1 MRICGIKL
9 THDGADALV
18 EDGWLAFCVEQ
29 EKRGSNPRYE
39 TVDNLDAIGAALAQH
54 GPDPR
59 VIDQIIIDGW
69 GAMLKVLSNPSRA
82 PVSFQ

>member
-1 MRICGIKL
+1 MRVCGIKL
-9 THDGADALV
+9 TRVGADALV

-29 EKRGSNPRYE
+29 EKRGNNPRYE
-39 TVDNLDAIGAALAQH
+39 TVDNFDAIGAALSQH

-69 GAMLKVLSNPSRA
+69 GAMLKVLSDPSRA